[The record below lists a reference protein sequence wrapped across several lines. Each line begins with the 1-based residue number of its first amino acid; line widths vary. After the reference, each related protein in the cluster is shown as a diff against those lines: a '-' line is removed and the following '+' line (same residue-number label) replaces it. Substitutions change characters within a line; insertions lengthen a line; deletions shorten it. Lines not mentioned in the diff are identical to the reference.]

1 MTDSSAVAGHPF
13 STRTLHLAFLLVCGC
28 LLLLL
33 GLGDVGLT
41 DRDEGSNAGA
51 AREMLETG
59 DWISPTLNYEPRYAK
74 PALTY
79 WIIAGTYALFGVND
93 FTARLPSA
101 VFGLAL
107 LVLHYLF
114 LHRLLGPALAFCGSL
129 ILLLNVEFVGIHR
142 LVLTDPALVFFT
154 TLATYGF
161 WLGFC
166 DPGRDRRFLWLFY
179 LGMALGTLAKGPLGI
194 LIPLLAVVPYL
205 TLTRQWKTYFA
216 EGRPL
221 VGWTFCFLIAAPWY
235 LAMLAIHG
243 ADYAAAAQAN
253 TTGRFANPMEG
264 HGGTLL
270 FYFPILLLGFFPWS
284 GLLPAALWHVLK
296 EWKSFRMGTADA
308 RGEPGLL
315 LFCALWVCG
324 MFLFFTISATRLPHY
339 VLPLFPPAAL
349 LVAVL
354 WSRFLK
360 NAWPAGLTVSTRLV
374 LVTGYVLSLALVS
387 SPVIYESVRSHIAVH
402 FPAAAKIGVGA
413 APIVLGVVVFLGVAI
428 FRHLVREEAR
438 RLQAFLVLSGM
449 MGLFLLIVIV
459 FALPRFGKYFI
470 NPPQEL
476 ATIAGFN
483 LGPQDTLIHYGRK
496 LPSLT
501 FYAKRKVHFIN
512 PGERKKFL
520 PHLEKDGR
528 IMVILPTNLRDR
540 LPHPVDSFPPILQR
554 YGFLLLS
561 REPMVGE
568 TPEGQG

>member
-1 MTDSSAVAGHPF
+1 
-13 STRTLHLAFLLVCGC
+13 
-28 LLLLL
+28 
-33 GLGDVGLT
+33 
-41 DRDEGSNAGA
+41 
-51 AREMLETG
+51 
-59 DWISPTLNYEPRYAK
+59 
-74 PALTY
+74 
-79 WIIAGTYALFGVND
+79 
-93 FTARLPSA
+93 
-101 VFGLAL
+101 
-107 LVLHYLF
+107 
-114 LHRLLGPALAFCGSL
+114 
-129 ILLLNVEFVGIHR
+129 
-142 LVLTDPALVFFT
+142 
-154 TLATYGF
+154 
-161 WLGFC
+161 
-166 DPGRDRRFLWLFY
+166 
-179 LGMALGTLAKGPLGI
+179 
-194 LIPLLAVVPYL
+194 
-205 TLTRQWKTYFA
+205 
-216 EGRPL
+216 
-221 VGWTFCFLIAAPWY
+221 
-235 LAMLAIHG
+235 
-243 ADYAAAAQAN
+243 
-253 TTGRFANPMEG
+253 
-264 HGGTLL
+264 
-270 FYFPILLLGFFPWS
+270 
-284 GLLPAALWHVLK
+284 
-296 EWKSFRMGTADA
+296 MGTTDA

-315 LFCALWVCG
+315 LFCALWVSG

-387 SPVIYESVRSHIAVH
+387 TPVIYESVRSHIAVH
-402 FPAAAKIGVGA
+402 FPAAAQIGVGT

-438 RLQAFLVLSGM
+438 RPQAFLVLSGM
-449 MGLFLLIVIV
+449 MGMFLLILIV

-528 IMVILPTNLRDR
+528 LMVILPTNLRDR

-561 REPMVGE
+561 REPMVGDV
-568 TPEGQG
+568 PAS